1 MAEKKE
7 TITLEDGRAVKV
19 AMVAVFNFLTLA
31 KSSLLEDVA
40 FTKLLVA
47 GKGGFNGEDSFVTI
61 DGNKVAR
68 ICAMTGA
75 VFAHNNA
82 DKSVSFFYK
91 NGSYMIGAE
100 IVKANARKAWELDK
114 EARELTLEDDMLEGV
129 ITPKEW
135 KEQDTAIKSEEF
147 TFELDETVKAD
158 LIADFG
164 GYATKED
171 FITAYN
177 ADEVLPFTEFDEEV
191 KALRA
196 LAPQRPTVED
206 EEA

>member
-1 MAEKKE
+1 
-7 TITLEDGRAVKV
+7 
-19 AMVAVFNFLTLA
+19 
-31 KSSLLEDVA
+31 
-40 FTKLLVA
+40 
-47 GKGGFNGEDSFVTI
+47 
-61 DGNKVAR
+61 
-68 ICAMTGA
+68 
-75 VFAHNNA
+75 
-82 DKSVSFFYK
+82 
-91 NGSYMIGAE
+91 
-100 IVKANARKAWELDK
+100 
-114 EARELTLEDDMLEGV
+114 MLEGV